1 MDLKCGVRLVPQTEV
16 QRRGVR
22 TDRAP
27 WTSRRGRWLPQERN
41 TCALG
46 YDKPNPKPVGQVN
59 TSLFVT
65 EPREKC
71 LPQASQE
78 GAPCEKQ

>member
-1 MDLKCGVRLVPQTEV
+1 MDLKRGVRLVPQIEV
-16 QRRGVR
+16 QRRGVH
-22 TDRAP
+22 TDHAP
-27 WTSRRGRWLPQERN
+27 CTSLRGCWLPEEGN
-41 TCALG
+41 TRTPG